1 MKVGATPERGVPYP
15 LKSQDASLFARLI
28 APRSLS
34 VSLLIIATAFPACA
48 QDRSVFGQTT
58 QSEAAMIGVLYDFK
72 QTQDRQET
80 PVTPQ
85 TYSKIIEEFLLKN
98 WDERVLNRYYR
109 VSRPLYT
116 TQIFIPMIDAQ
127 AAPRAF
133 GVEKLVR
140 PSLWLAHYKAQVS
153 PPSTGTWR
161 FVGAADDMLAVAV
174 NRKTVLVAN
183 RYDTV
188 LPNIRWRAADSDGP
202 QAVNNPLRHGDWL
215 NLRAGEIID
224 LDVIIG
230 ERPGGTFNAFLFIEK
245 KGLSYASD
253 PEGHPILPIFQV
265 APYNTPVG
273 DTFNTR
279 NGEAYPPPPFAT
291 GHPPWKSYQ

>member
-1 MKVGATPERGVPYP
+1 V
-15 LKSQDASLFARLI
+15 KSQPASRFVRLI
-28 APRSLS
+28 APRSLG
-34 VSLLIIATAFPACA
+34 VALLILATAFPVVA
-48 QDRSVFGQTT
+48 QSRSVFGETT
-58 QSEAAMIGVLYDFK
+58 RSEAALVGVLYDFK
-72 QTQDRQET
+72 QTQDRAET
-80 PVTPQ
+80 PVTRQ
-85 TYSKIIEEFLLKN
+85 TYSQIIEEFLLKN

-116 TQIFIPMIDAQ
+116 TQIFVPMINAE

-153 PPSTGTWR
+153 APSGGVWR
-161 FVGAADDMLAVAV
+161 FVGASDDMLAVAV

-188 LPNIRWRAADSDGP
+188 LPNVRWRASAPDGP
-202 QAVNNPLRHGDWL
+202 QAANNPLRHGDWISL
-215 NLRAGEIID
+215 KPGEIID

-245 KGLSYASD
+245 KGLTYAHDS
-253 PEGHPILPIFQV
+253 EGHPILPIFQV

-273 DTFNTR
+273 DTDNTR
-279 NGEAYPPPPFAT
+279 EGAVFITPPFAN